1 MKNKEQNGSGSG
13 GWFKSLDRL
22 TKKGKNRMTVST
34 SDSSSYQTDWWSK
47 KNGIMCLGGTQS
59 DFLQESRPA
68 WLN

>member
-1 MKNKEQNGSGSG
+1 
-13 GWFKSLDRL
+13 
-22 TKKGKNRMTVST
+22 MTVST